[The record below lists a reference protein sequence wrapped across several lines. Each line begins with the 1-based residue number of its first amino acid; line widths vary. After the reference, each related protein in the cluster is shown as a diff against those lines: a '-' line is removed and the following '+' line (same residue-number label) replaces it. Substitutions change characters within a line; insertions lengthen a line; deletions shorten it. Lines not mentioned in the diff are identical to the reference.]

1 MRKVMIVKTTVMQ
14 KLSINCIL
22 NLRIDKE
29 DKVKREGERF
39 GSFISQIM
47 DYLFEIK
54 YLSKYCNQGTL
65 SDL

>member
-1 MRKVMIVKTTVMQ
+1 MRKVMIVVTTVMQ
-14 KLSINCIL
+14 KLSINCIV

-47 DYLFEIK
+47 DYLFEIE
-54 YLSKYCNQGTL
+54 YLGKYCNQGTL